1 MVAQH
6 PDSAKYKMLLAEM
19 REQLLAARA
28 VNDGAANIV
37 ELDQTR
43 VGRLSR
49 MDAMQSQAMSQA
61 ANQRRDSSLLAID
74 RALER
79 IDIGTYGECIDC
91 LEQINPNRLE
101 ADPVVRRCISCAE
114 ESEKS

>member
-1 MVAQH
+1 MIPER
-6 PDSAKYKMLLAEM
+6 PDSEKYKTLLAGM

-61 ANQRRDSSLLAID
+61 TNQRRDRSLHAID

-79 IDIGTYGECIDC
+79 IDAGTYGECIDC
-91 LEQINPNRLE
+91 LEQINPTRLE
-101 ADPVVRRCISCAE
+101 ADPVVRRCIRCAE

>member
-1 MVAQH
+1 MVSKR
-6 PDSAKYKMLLAEM
+6 PDSEKYKILLAGI
-19 REQLLAARA
+19 REQLLAARSI
-28 VNDGAANIV
+28 NDGAANIV

-61 ANQRRDSSLLAID
+61 ANQRRDLSLLAID

-79 IDIGTYGECIDC
+79 IDAGTYGECIDC
-91 LEQINPNRLE
+91 AEQINPNRLE
-101 ADPVVRRCISCAE
+101 ADPVVRRCIRCAA